1 MSWYRLIFT
10 IGLLFINWAVWLR
23 IFINVVAEAKTTSNN
38 STKLFYPNG
47 IHVNLNGTRG
57 HFITKEIEI
66 DQGHSKTKTY
76 RSNDHR
82 GSNEFDRND
91 RNVYVDSQ
99 TTNFDYI
106 PSAVL
111 QPPPISV
118 VDRSEPENTRHRY
131 PKNYWTSNWNS
142 ASSED
147 LNESGNIYFY
157 FLLNFSTV
165 KIWVKPTKKKIWID
179 YEKKISNKFERQFP
193 RTIVITS
200 NR

>member
-1 MSWYRLIFT
+1 M
-10 IGLLFINWAVWLR
+10 
-23 IFINVVAEAKTTSNN
+23 
-38 STKLFYPNG
+38 
-47 IHVNLNGTRG
+47 NLNGTRG
-57 HFITKEIEI
+57 HFITKELEI

-76 RSNDHR
+76 RSNDLR

-91 RNVYVDSQ
+91 GNVYVDSQ

-118 VDRSEPENTRHRY
+118 VDRSEPENTRHAGSHRY
-131 PKNYWTSNWNS
+131 PKNHWTSNWNS

-157 FLLNFSTV
+157 FVKLLNVV
-165 KIWVKPTKKKIWID
+165 KI
-179 YEKKISNKFERQFP
+179 
-193 RTIVITS
+193 
-200 NR
+200 